1 MRGSELTSYGRVSVI
16 CLFSSLWV
24 TLPPDMGVDY
34 KTEAFLP
41 SHCDFFVFGCRISF
55 LVALSPF
62 LSMAIQQSVVI
73 LVFLCEQVSSC
84 PTPPS
89 CLLPPPPQAEVEPW
103 LKGRCLS
110 LMGRYERECH
120 CVLLCLHCA
129 IRLPYETF
137 WNKVLFHLEIFL
149 AFWVLYT
156 FLKITSIIWE
166 SRFVVFHRYCMV

>member
-1 MRGSELTSYGRVSVI
+1 MPWVPVHVKPRVHPPRVESLVPLSPVELLQSSPTGFQSQTLWRLFLLIADPQAGEPDVGLRTLTSYGRVSVI

-41 SHCDFFVFGCRISF
+41 SHCDFFGCRISF

-73 LVFLCEQVSSC
+73 LVFLCKEVSSC

-89 CLLPPPPQAEVEPW
+89 CLLPPPPP
-103 LKGRCLS
+103 
-110 LMGRYERECH
+110 
-120 CVLLCLHCA
+120 
-129 IRLPYETF
+129 
-137 WNKVLFHLEIFL
+137 
-149 AFWVLYT
+149 
-156 FLKITSIIWE
+156 
-166 SRFVVFHRYCMV
+166 